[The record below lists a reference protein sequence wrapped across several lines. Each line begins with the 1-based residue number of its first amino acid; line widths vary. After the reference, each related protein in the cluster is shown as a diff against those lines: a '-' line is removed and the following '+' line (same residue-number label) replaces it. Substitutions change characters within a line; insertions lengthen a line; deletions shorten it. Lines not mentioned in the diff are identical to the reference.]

1 MALISLQQVTLAF
14 GGRPLFDQ
22 VNLQVESGE
31 RLCLLGRNGEGK
43 STLLRII
50 NNELEVDDGEVIRS
64 KALRSARLEQEVP
77 AKLVGSVREV
87 AAAGLISG
95 GEREARHLEKVLSR
109 LELPAEQ
116 DFTQLS
122 GGLKRRVL
130 LARALAN
137 DPELLLLDE
146 PTNHLDL
153 EAITRLEELLLN
165 FSGAVV
171 FITHDRALVRRLAT
185 RIIELDRGRLT
196 SWPGDYDN
204 YLRRRE
210 ELLAAESTQSAKF
223 DRKLAR
229 EESWIRQ
236 GIKARRT
243 RNQGR
248 VEALLKMR
256 RERAARREQSGRVKM
271 EIQGGAASGR
281 LVAEAKKISF
291 AYDGLPVVEKLST
304 TIMRGDKVG
313 IIGPNG
319 VGKTTLLKL
328 LLGRLSPQQ
337 GTVRLGTNLEVCY
350 FDQHREQLDPDRTVA
365 ENLAEGRDTV
375 LINGQ
380 SRHIMG
386 YLQDFLFSPDRAR
399 SPVRIL
405 SGGEK
410 NRLLLARL
418 FTRPCNVLVMD
429 EPTND
434 LDVETLELLEELL
447 LDFSG
452 TLLLVSH
459 DRTFLNNVVTSTL
472 VCEGGGRVTEY
483 AGGYD
488 DWLRQRQKPA
498 PTADN
503 SRDAGSQPE
512 SKADRQNRSGGGK
525 AKKTD
530 PTQRKL
536 TFTEAHQL
544 AALPAAIEKLE
555 SRQENLLATMA
566 AADFYRQPAEQINAC
581 QAELTALERELAQT
595 YQRWEGLEKLNK
607 SNS

>member
-14 GGRPLFDQ
+14 GGRPLLDRA
-22 VNLQVESGE
+22 NLQVEAGE

-50 NNELEVDDGEVIRS
+50 NHELEVDAGEVIRR
-64 KALRSARLEQEVP
+64 KGLRSARLEQEVP
-77 AKLVGSVREV
+77 PGLHGSVREV
-87 AAAGLISG
+87 AAAGLANG
-95 GEREARHLEKVLSR
+95 GERERQHLEKVLSR
-109 LELPAEQ
+109 LELPPEQ
-116 DFTQLS
+116 EFNQLS

-153 EAITRLEELLLN
+153 EAIILLEDLLLG
-165 FSGAVV
+165 FAGAVV
-171 FITHDRALVRRLAT
+171 FITHDRSLVRRLAT
-185 RIIELDRGRLT
+185 RIIELDRGRLS

-210 ELLAAESTQSAKF
+210 ELLAAESTQAAKF
-223 DRKLAR
+223 DRKLAQ

-256 RERAARREQSGRVKM
+256 RERAARREQSGRVRM
-271 EIQGGAASGR
+271 QVQETAASGR
-281 LVAEAKKISF
+281 LVAEAKDISF
-291 AYDGLPVVEKLST
+291 AYDDLPVVSKLST

-328 LLGRLSPQQ
+328 LLGELAPQS
-337 GTVRLGTNLEVCY
+337 GKIRLGTNLEVCY
-350 FDQHREQLDPDRTVA
+350 FDQHREQLDPARTVA
-365 ENLAEGRDTV
+365 ENLADGHDTV

-386 YLQDFLFSPDRAR
+386 YLQDFLFTPDRAR
-399 SPVRIL
+399 SPVAIL

-488 DWLRQRQKPA
+488 DWLRQRRKPA
-498 PTADN
+498 APDDTGPTAGPGSGAKSGN
-503 SRDAGSQPE
+503 KKATGPAGKS
-512 SKADRQNRSGGGK
+512 AGK
-525 AKKTD
+525 
-530 PTQRKL
+530 RKL
-536 TFTEAHQL
+536 TFTEAHEL
-544 AALPAAIEKLE
+544 AALPATIEQLE
-555 SRQENLLATMA
+555 ARQHELLTAMA
-566 AADFYRQPAEQINAC
+566 APDFYRQPAAQITAC
-581 QAELTALERELAQT
+581 QAELGTLEVKLTQT
-595 YQRWEGLEKLNK
+595 YQRWEELEKLV
-607 SNS
+607 